1 MNAREGTQP
10 GQIIVDVEVEEQPTG
25 SLQLGATY
33 SGDNGFG
40 VVIDYSERNFLGRGQ
55 ALSFAIRSGVDNQS
69 YEFNFT
75 EPEFLNPELRFNL
88 GLSYGE
94 TDNQGAAYDTNSL
107 DITPSLS
114 FPISDYSRLSVRGNI
129 SATQMLNASGVG
141 SIIEAEANLERVDD
155 AVLASPIG
163 MIHAALV

>member
-1 MNAREGTQP
+1 MFLLNILILRATQPRWIALYAANSAFRGDPFNPRLIREAAERIRALGFFGTAGVNAREGTQP

-55 ALSFAIRSGVDNQS
+55 ALSFAIRSGIDNQS

-94 TDNQGAAYDTNSL
+94 TDNQGAHMTRVTWISPRRF
-107 DITPSLS
+107 PS
-114 FPISDYSRLSVRGNI
+114 R
-129 SATQMLNASGVG
+129 
-141 SIIEAEANLERVDD
+141 
-155 AVLASPIG
+155 
-163 MIHAALV
+163 

>member
-55 ALSFAIRSGVDNQS
+55 ALSLRSARGRQS
-69 YEFNFT
+69 V
-75 EPEFLNPELRFNL
+75 
-88 GLSYGE
+88 
-94 TDNQGAAYDTNSL
+94 
-107 DITPSLS
+107 I
-114 FPISDYSRLSVRGNI
+114 
-129 SATQMLNASGVG
+129 
-141 SIIEAEANLERVDD
+141 
-155 AVLASPIG
+155 
-163 MIHAALV
+163 